1 MIGKTTIEMLI
12 RAAQAAPSAD
22 NSQPFRFTWDGNRLS
37 VHYDADRVS
46 GKTFPADNPATLLAA
61 GAAIYNVCETARLLG
76 LSTEIEGFSAA
87 YGVSSPYA
95 HIKILPQATPGK
107 VPDTSSTKSI
117 FDRHTNRFPFTSE
130 EIPSQL
136 LEQLETMQQGGAR
149 LQAITEP
156 SRVKHIGELVKKAS
170 EIRFQTREVHEWLG
184 SSLRF
189 PGKGVKKADG
199 LELKTLAL
207 PPGGGLLLKLISDW
221 RRMSTL
227 NRLGFH
233 KLLSAIDARPVE
245 HAPAL
250 IALIALIAP
259 DTRQGILSAGQL
271 LERCWIYLNSQ
282 KIAVHP
288 YYVISDQLVRLKSNS
303 VPPHLVGLAETIKA
317 SAQQEL
323 GYSEGEHL
331 CMLLRIGHPK
341 NPSPERSHRLALN
354 EVYSDHRPLSNDT
367 K

>member
-1 MIGKTTIEMLI
+1 MIEKTTIEMLI

-22 NSQPFRFTWDGNRLS
+22 NSQPLRFTWDGNRLS

-61 GAAIYNVCETARLLG
+61 GAAIYNVCETARLLD

-87 YGVSSPYA
+87 YGVSAPYA

-107 VPDTSSTKSI
+107 VPDTSPTKSI
-117 FDRHTNRFPFTSE
+117 LDRHTNRFPFTSE

-136 LEQLETMQQGGAR
+136 LEQLETMQQGEAR
-149 LQAITEP
+149 LLAITEP
-156 SRVKHIGELVKKAS
+156 SRVKRIGELVKKAS

-199 LELKTLAL
+199 LDLKTLAL

-227 NRLGFH
+227 NCLGFH

-250 IALIALIAP
+250 IAIIAP
-259 DTRQGILSAGQL
+259 DTSQGMLSAGQL

-282 KIAVHP
+282 NIAVHP

-303 VPPHLVGLAETIKA
+303 VPPHLIGLAETIKA
-317 SAQQEL
+317 SARQEL
-323 GYSEGEHL
+323 GYSSSEHL
-331 CMLLRIGHPK
+331 CMLLRIGRPK
-341 NPSPERSHRLALN
+341 NPSPERSLRLELE
-354 EVYSDHRPLSNDT
+354 EVFSCPEPLSRDAN
-367 K
+367 